1 MTKKK
6 PLELHRCKG
15 CGVSF
20 RTSREF
26 EAHACVKELENLS
39 MDELMRRY
47 EQERAPQKMTGSKS
61 ASADRGDESAA

>member
-6 PLELHRCKG
+6 PLEFHRCKG

-47 EQERAPQKMTGSKS
+47 EQERAPKK
-61 ASADRGDESAA
+61 